1 MKYTFLIAA
10 FAMLAFTTAP
20 SGKWTLDNSHS
31 RLGFVLNHMGIA
43 ELQGDFRTVSATIT
57 SKGADF
63 NDAVIELT
71 AASASVNTG
80 FQMRDDH
87 LKTADFFD
95 AEKFPEITFKSTSVK
110 KIKGSEKEYE
120 VIGKLTLHG
129 ITKNVTLKAVHSGS
143 SKTKSGSDLAGFK
156 VTGTIKRS
164 DFGVGASLPSSV
176 ASDEVQLNADI
187 EVATNQE

>member
-1 MKYTFLIAA
+1 MKHIFPFAA
-10 FAMLAFTTAP
+10 ILFLAFTTVP

-31 RLGFVLNHMGIA
+31 RLGFVMNHMGIA
-43 ELQGDFRTVSATIT
+43 ELQGDFRSVNASIT
-57 SKGADF
+57 SKGNDF
-63 NDAVIELT
+63 SDAVIELT
-71 AASASVNTG
+71 AQTSSINTG

-95 AEKFPEITFKSTSVK
+95 VEKFPELNFKSSSVK
-110 KIKGSEKEYE
+110 KIKGSDREYE
-120 VIGKLTLHG
+120 VLGKLTLHG
-129 ITKNVTLKAVHSGS
+129 ITKEVSLKAVHTGS

-164 DFGVGASLPSSV
+164 DFGIGSSLPSSV

-187 EVATNQE
+187 EVALNQQ

>member
-1 MKYTFLIAA
+1 MKYIFLAAAIAT
-10 FAMLAFTTAP
+10 LAFTTAP

-43 ELQGDFRTVSATIT
+43 ELQGDFRTVSASIT
-57 SKGADF
+57 SKGSDF

-71 AASASVNTG
+71 AATSSVNTG
-80 FQMRDDH
+80 FEMRDDH

-120 VIGKLTLHG
+120 VKGKLTLRG
-129 ITKNVTLKAVHSGS
+129 VTKDVTLKAVHSGS
-143 SKTKSGSDLAGFK
+143 AKTQSGSDLAGFK

-164 DFGVGASLPSSV
+164 DFGVGGTLPSSV

>member
-1 MKYTFLIAA
+1 MKKFFPI
-10 FAMLAFTTAP
+10 FALCLLAFTTIP

-43 ELQGDFRTVSATIT
+43 ELQGDFRSVSATIT
-57 SKGADF
+57 SKGTDF
-63 NDAVIELT
+63 TDAIIELT
-71 AASASVNTG
+71 AQTSSINTG

-87 LKTADFFD
+87 LKTADYFD
-95 AEKFPEITFKSTSVK
+95 AEKFPELTFKSASVK
-110 KIKGSEKEYE
+110 KMKNSDREYE

-129 ITKNVTLKAVHSGS
+129 ITKDVTLKAMHTGS

-156 VTGTIKRS
+156 VTGVIKRS
-164 DFGVGASLPSSV
+164 DFNIGSSLPASV

-187 EVATNQE
+187 EVALNQ

>member
-1 MKYTFLIAA
+1 MKNTLPIIALCL
-10 FAMLAFTTAP
+10 FAFTSLP

-57 SKGADF
+57 SKGTDF
-63 NDAVIELT
+63 TDAVIELT
-71 AASASVNTG
+71 AQTSSINTG

-87 LKTADFFD
+87 LKTADYFD
-95 AEKFPEITFKSTSVK
+95 AEKFPELTFKSNSVK
-110 KIKGSEKEYE
+110 KLKNSEREYE
-120 VIGKLTLHG
+120 VQGKLTLHG
-129 ITKNVTLKAVHSGS
+129 ITKDVTLKAVHTGS

-156 VTGTIKRS
+156 VTGIIKRT
-164 DFGVGASLPSSV
+164 DFNIGASLPASV

-187 EVATNQE
+187 EVALNQ

>member
-95 AEKFPEITFKSTSVK
+95 A
-110 KIKGSEKEYE
+110 
-120 VIGKLTLHG
+120 
-129 ITKNVTLKAVHSGS
+129 
-143 SKTKSGSDLAGFK
+143 
-156 VTGTIKRS
+156 
-164 DFGVGASLPSSV
+164 
-176 ASDEVQLNADI
+176 
-187 EVATNQE
+187 

>member
-1 MKYTFLIAA
+1 MKNTLPIIALCL
-10 FAMLAFTTAP
+10 FAFTSLP

-57 SKGADF
+57 SKGTDF
-63 NDAVIELT
+63 TDAVIELT
-71 AASASVNTG
+71 AQTSSINTG

-87 LKTADFFD
+87 LKTADYFD
-95 AEKFPEITFKSTSVK
+95 AEKFPELTFKSNSVK
-110 KIKGSEKEYE
+110 KLKNSEREYE
-120 VIGKLTLHG
+120 VQGKLTLHG
-129 ITKNVTLKAVHSGS
+129 ITKDVTLKAVHTGS

-156 VTGTIKRS
+156 VTGIIKRS
-164 DFGVGASLPSSV
+164 DFNIGASLPASV

-187 EVATNQE
+187 EVALNQ

>member
-1 MKYTFLIAA
+1 MKKLLPI
-10 FAMLAFTTAP
+10 FALCFLAFTTIP

-43 ELQGDFRTVSATIT
+43 ELQGDFRTVSAMIT

-63 NDAVIELT
+63 TDATIELT
-71 AASASVNTG
+71 AQTSSINTG

-87 LKTADFFD
+87 LKTADYFD
-95 AEKFPEITFKSTSVK
+95 AEKFPELTFKSVSVK
-110 KIKGSEKEYE
+110 KMKNSDREYE
-120 VIGKLTLHG
+120 VQGKLSLHG
-129 ITKNVTLKAVHSGS
+129 ITRDVAFKAMHTGS

-156 VTGTIKRS
+156 VTGVIKRS
-164 DFGVGASLPSSV
+164 DFNIGSSLPVSV

-187 EVATNQE
+187 EVALNQ